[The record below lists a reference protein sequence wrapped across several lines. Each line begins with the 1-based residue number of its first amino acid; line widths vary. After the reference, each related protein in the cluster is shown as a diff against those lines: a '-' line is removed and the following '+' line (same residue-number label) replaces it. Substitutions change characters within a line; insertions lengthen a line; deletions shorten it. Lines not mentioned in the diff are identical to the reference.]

1 MHSPLTR
8 TVTFLFTDIEGSTR
22 RWEEHTDAMEADAVA
37 HDRILRSAV
46 AANGGYVFKVIGDA
60 FCAAFPTAT
69 GGLYAALQAQ
79 RALYAHDWGEEG
91 LLRVRMALHTGA
103 AQEIQGEEGTKDYTG
118 AALDRISWLISAAN
132 GGQVVLSPATE
143 ELVEDKLPAGVRVV
157 DMGEQRLIDLAHRER
172 IYLLAAEDL
181 PDALRPLKTLE
192 VTPNNLPSRSG
203 PLIGREQEV
212 QVCRDMLAKP
222 EVRLL
227 TLTGPGGTGKTR
239 LALQVAGELLVHF
252 KDGVF
257 AVGLAPV
264 KDPDL
269 VIPTIAHTLGVRET
283 GGQRLL
289 DTLRDSLRHKQ
300 LLLLLDNFEQVL
312 DAAPVVWQLLSE
324 AAQLKALI
332 TSRAAL
338 RLSVEHEYSV
348 PPMQLPVASP
358 DGRRKTEDGRLHQ
371 QPATSSLATVE
382 SVALFVASAQAV
394 RPEFKLTDEN
404 AEDIA
409 EICRRLEGLP
419 LAIELAAARVRI
431 LSPAAMLRR
440 LESRLGL
447 LTGGPRNLPAR
458 QQTMRDTIEW
468 SYSLLDEYEQ
478 ALFRR
483 LSVFVRGCTLESA
496 ETIALGDKESGH
508 GSTLPEIGID
518 VLDGLFSLVN
528 ESLIRQIESGT
539 GETRYSMLE
548 LIREYGLEK
557 LAESGEEDATRRCHA
572 AIFRLLAEEAE
583 SELRGRGQVAW
594 LERLETEHDNLR
606 SALGWYVAQGDTD
619 CALQMSG
626 ALWRFWYV
634 RSHYTEGR
642 KWLSD
647 ALALP
652 GAEVRNAARARALS
666 GAGNLAYNQADYDVA
681 QALHEDCLSIWEE
694 LGNEAGMAGAY
705 NNLAIIARRRDDY
718 AVAQNLLEKALEI
731 NKALGNK
738 HWQAINLNNL
748 SNVVHD
754 QGDYS
759 GARSLQEESLSNFT
773 SLADD
778 WGTAMSLNDLGKIV
792 FDQGDYA
799 GARAL
804 YERSMALQ
812 EKLGDRRGIASV
824 LVSLGQIYHA
834 QSDYDKARELYFRG
848 LDMFQDAGDRDGIS
862 DVYHNIGKVAF
873 RLGDYGEA
881 RRLFEESLGIRQ
893 ELGDRRN
900 IAESHNNLGLVELAQ
915 GDFANAR
922 RELEHGL
929 ALWRELGNKSAIPRS
944 LNNLGLVAA
953 CLGEYDLAQEYLE
966 QSLATFREVGEK
978 LGIAVVLLN
987 LGLTSGGQGRFAEAL
1002 TTYGESLTLFVELGD
1017 RLRIATCL
1025 LRLAALYSVTSEPL
1039 RAARLAGAA
1048 ESLFKQINAPI
1059 QPFEMAHYRPAL
1071 AAAQGQLGEE
1081 RFAAAMRE
1089 GQEMSVEQ
1097 AIAYALREDESE
1109 GES

>member
-1 MHSPLTR
+1 
-8 TVTFLFTDIEGSTR
+8 
-22 RWEEHTDAMEADAVA
+22 MEADAVA
-37 HDRILRSAV
+37 HDRILRSAIE
-46 AANGGYVFKVIGDA
+46 ANGGYVFKVIGDA

-69 GGLYAALQAQ
+69 GGLNAALQAQ

-103 AQEIQGEEGTKDYTG
+103 AQEIPGEDGRKDYTG
-118 AALDRISWLISAAN
+118 GALDRISWLISAAN
-132 GGQVVLSPATE
+132 GGQVVLSPPTE
-143 ELVEDKLPAGVRVV
+143 ELVEGRLPAGVRVV

-192 VTPNNLPSRSG
+192 GTPNNLPSRSG
-203 PLIGREQEV
+203 PLIGREHEV
-212 QVCRDMLAKP
+212 KVCRDMLAKP

-239 LALQVAGELLVHF
+239 LALQVAGELLIHF

-289 DTLRDSLRHKQ
+289 DTLKDSLRHKQ
-300 LLLLLDNFEQVL
+300 MLLLLDNFEQVL

-324 AAQLKALI
+324 APQLKALI

-348 PPMQLPVASP
+348 PPMQVPAKGFELRASSQIHRTRSP
-358 DGRRKTEDGRLHQ
+358 RSE
-371 QPATSSLATVE
+371 ATPLSSGVATVE

-394 RPEFKLTDEN
+394 RPDFKLTDEN
-404 AEDIA
+404 AADIA

-419 LAIELAAARVRI
+419 LAIELAAARIRI
-431 LSPAAMLRR
+431 LSPSAMLRR
-440 LESRLGL
+440 LESMLGL
-447 LTGGPRNLPAR
+447 LTGGARNLPAR
-458 QQTMRDTIEW
+458 QQTMSDTIEW
-468 SYSLLDEYEQ
+468 SYSLLDEHEQ

-483 LSVFVRGCTLESA
+483 LSVFVRGCTLEVA
-496 ETIALGDKESGH
+496 ETIALGDPENGD
-508 GSTLPEIGID
+508 GSTLAEIGID
-518 VLDGLFSLVN
+518 ILDGLFSLVN

-557 LAESGEEDATRRCHA
+557 LAESGEEEATRRCHA
-572 AIFRLLAEEAE
+572 NIYRLLAEAAE
-583 SELRGRGQVAW
+583 NELRGREQVAW

-606 SALGWYVAQGDTD
+606 SALDWYIAQGDTD
-619 CALQMSG
+619 CALQMAG

-634 RSHYTEGR
+634 RSHFTEGR

-652 GAEVRNAARARALS
+652 GAEARNAARAKALS
-666 GAGNLAYNQADYDVA
+666 GAGNLAYNQADYDLA
-681 QALHEDCLSIWEE
+681 QSLHEESLSIWEE
-694 LGNEAGMAGAY
+694 LGNQAGMAAAY

-718 AVAQNLLEKALEI
+718 ALAQSLLEKALVT

-748 SNVVHD
+748 ANVVHD

-759 GARSLQEESLSNFT
+759 GARSLQEESLSIFT
-773 SLADD
+773 TLADD
-778 WGTAMSLNDLGKIV
+778 WGAAMSLNDLGKIV
-792 FDQGDYA
+792 FDQGDHA

-824 LVSLGQIYHA
+824 LVSLGQIFHA

-862 DVYHNIGKVAF
+862 DVYHNIGQVAF
-873 RLGDYGEA
+873 RLGDYAEA
-881 RRLFEESLGIRQ
+881 RRLFEESLTIRQ

-900 IAESHNNLGLVELAQ
+900 IAESHNSLGLVELAQ

-953 CLGEYDLAQEYLE
+953 CLGEYDLARQYLE
-966 QSLATFREVGEK
+966 QSLATFREVGDK
-978 LGIAVVLLN
+978 LGVAVVLLN
-987 LGLTSGGQGRFAEAL
+987 LGLTSGGQGNYQEAF
-1002 TTYGESLTLFVELGD
+1002 TDYSESLALFVELGD
-1017 RLRIATCL
+1017 RLRVATCL
-1025 LRLAALYSVTSEPL
+1025 LRLAALYSVMSEPE

-1048 ESLFKQINAPI
+1048 EALFKQISAPI

-1081 RFAAAMRE
+1081 KFAAAMRE
-1089 GQEMSVEQ
+1089 GQEMGQERAV
-1097 AIAYALREDESE
+1097 AYATGDDQT
-1109 GES
+1109 